1 MDRCRMSFLIIVAT
15 AGIRASS
22 QPALTGT
29 VFVHDSLTGDTTSF
43 VRAGKGSLGSP
54 YSVSTYPFDV
64 EEIARFPERNIEHM
78 VAIVPGV
85 IMLDNTLFFRGGR
98 SDETGSYLDG
108 FPTTDIVN
116 GGRGITLSQNAL
128 YSIDI
133 RTGNY
138 SVGAGR
144 GNSGVVNYSTRTGEP
159 DISASLE
166 YVTDN
171 MTAAG
176 KGKAF
181 DGSKRLGAYWYGYN
195 EIIATLGGPVI
206 DSRIRFF
213 GSVNYSY
220 QRDRN
225 PQRYPGIH
233 LGLVADPYYRD
244 TVDLRYPAG
253 PVLKNSLEQT
263 TWTGNLLFDLDGL
276 LVKFTGTTTH
286 REFYNPFNNNN
297 FPGNIANMLNTDR
310 IERVRDNNILL
321 GIRASYLL
329 NPQMSIEVS
338 GGYTRQSGKA
348 CDPYLED
355 NFLRYGDSV
364 ANAAAGF
371 SWPGRYQTPLR
382 KILYEFRFRS
392 PGDLVANYQK
402 FKNESLTLGS
412 RFSLQM
418 FSRHKLEVGGEV
430 QSFTIR
436 NYSLSNPRLLSLA
449 RNIDENSILPE
460 GDPNKS
466 TPAQILTRRGVNNIG
481 YDPLGNETD
490 VKSPLGPRRPTF
502 ASVYLEDEFS
512 EGPFGLSG
520 GLRYDYIDID
530 NYAPKDPAR
539 LDLALDWRSN
549 EVIESGLRKTR
560 VFSSVSPR
568 FAIMVSATDRTKLHT
583 SWGRYIQPPRL
594 KDAYIGY
601 SALAYNLSIDGYN
614 LKPVGLDLRPERV
627 QQWELG
633 LTHELRDGLWLGLT
647 GFYKENT
654 DQVILTYQDYPFFGT
669 NPTLLNGGRT
679 LSKGLTLEFRMQR
692 SQRLQMFGS
701 FTLRDAKGHG
711 AFPTSG
717 LAFVLTPPPPG
728 GVFRIQPD
736 PLADKPVE
744 TNNSFRG
751 NLMLDYRFS
760 AHDGGPFLE
769 QLGMTLVLTANSGHP
784 YTRFT
789 RIMNYPFPLL
799 GVPAEDL
806 GASTTPW
813 VFQVDLHV
821 DKTLNIIDKLN
832 ANVYISVINLLDA
845 RNVQNVFLTTG
856 QPDDDGWLSDPQ
868 FGARLVNTFGQTYVD
883 VYKAINIDY
892 LEQYQNGVW
901 PGSTPS
907 IYGPPRQ
914 IRFGVKVEY

>member
-1 MDRCRMSFLIIVAT
+1 MDRCRMSFLLVAT
-15 AGIRASS
+15 AGILASS
-22 QPALTGT
+22 QPAFTET
-29 VFVHDSLTGDTTSF
+29 VVAHDSLTADTTSF
-43 VRAGKGSLGSP
+43 VRAGKDSLGSS
-54 YSVSTYPFDV
+54 YSVSTYHLDV

-85 IMLDNTLFFRGGR
+85 ILLDNTLFFRGGR

-116 GGRGITLSQNAL
+116 GGRGITLTQDAL

-159 DISASLE
+159 DIAASLE

-171 MTAAG
+171 VIAAG

-310 IERVRDNNILL
+310 IERVRDNNTLL
-321 GIRASYLL
+321 GIKASFLL
-329 NPQMSIEVS
+329 NPQMSVEIS

-355 NFLRYGDSV
+355 NFLSYGDSV
-364 ANAAAGF
+364 ANAAVGF
-371 SWPGRYQTPLR
+371 IWPGRYQPPPQ
-382 KILYEFRFRS
+382 KFLYEFRFSS

-412 RFSLQM
+412 KFSLEM

-436 NYSLSNPRLLSLA
+436 NYGLKNASVMALAGLLF
-449 RNIDENSILPE
+449 RNDTTTSPSRKLKRE
-460 GDPNKS
+460 
-466 TPAQILTRRGVNNIG
+466 QIFNNLGVNNFG
-481 YDPLGNETD
+481 YDVFGNETD
-490 VKSPLGPRRPTF
+490 AAGINAPRSPVF
-502 ASVYLEDEFS
+502 ASAYVQDSFTARDLIMNV
-512 EGPFGLSG
+512 
-520 GLRYDYIDID
+520 GLRYDHFNADNLTLLDPTHPELTIDQRTGTIM
-530 NYAPKDPAR
+530 
-539 LDLALDWRSN
+539 
-549 EVIESGLRKTR
+549 ESGLRKTR
-560 VFSSVSPR
+560 SSNTLSPR
-568 FAIMVSATDRTKLHT
+568 IGALLLIDSQSVLH
-583 SWGRYIQPPRL
+583 SQFGEYVQQPRL
-594 KDAYIGY
+594 QEMYWGVNAAIHNILIDGIPDYQFAFDLKPTRTALYQLGY
-601 SALAYNLSIDGYN
+601 SYQFDDLTLID
-614 LKPVGLDLRPERV
+614 
-627 QQWELG
+627 
-633 LTHELRDGLWLGLT
+633 LT
-647 GFYKENT
+647 GYYKQMN
-654 DQVILTYQDYPFFGT
+654 DLVIFDYQGGGYGS
-669 NPTLLNGGRT
+669 LRNGGR
-679 LSKGLTLEFRMQR
+679 SIAKGVELTFSMQR
-692 SQRLQMFGS
+692 RKRVRVDAWLALQDVRGPGS
-701 FTLRDAKGHG
+701 
-711 AFPTSG
+711 FPTSNLG
-717 LAFVLTPPPPG
+717 SGPIAIGDTTIFILQQLTSYS
-728 GVFRIQPD
+728 R
-736 PLADKPVE
+736 VE
-744 TNNSFRG
+744 ASNLIRG
-751 NLMLDYRFS
+751 NIFFDYHFGVD
-760 AHDGGPFLE
+760 DGGALLE
-769 QLGMTLVLTANSGHP
+769 QLGTSILLTFNSGHP
-784 YTRFT
+784 YTRYRVNSGVERDLRQ
-789 RIMNYPFPLL
+789 RIPIE
-799 GVPAEDL
+799 GISS
-806 GASTTPW
+806 STTPW
-813 VFQVDLHV
+813 FFQVDLHV
-821 DKTLNIIDKLN
+821 DKTFNIIDKLN
-832 ANVYISVINLLDA
+832 ANFYISVINLLDA

-868 FGARLVNTFGQTYVD
+868 FGGRLVNTFGQTYAD
-883 VYKAINIDY
+883 VYKALNIDY